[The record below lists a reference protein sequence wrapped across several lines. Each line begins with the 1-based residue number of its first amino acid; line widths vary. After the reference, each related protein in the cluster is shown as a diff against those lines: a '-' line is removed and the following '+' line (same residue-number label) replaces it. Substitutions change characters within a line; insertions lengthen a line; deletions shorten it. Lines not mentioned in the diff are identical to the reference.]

1 MGSGSLKK
9 PTEEVAKVPPDEAK
23 AANWVNAVRPA
34 MPIVLRVIMMDLET
48 ENRLGL
54 RPNLSK

>member
-1 MGSGSLKK
+1 MTRAWTRPRIVEL
-9 PTEEVAKVPPDEAK
+9 PPDEAR